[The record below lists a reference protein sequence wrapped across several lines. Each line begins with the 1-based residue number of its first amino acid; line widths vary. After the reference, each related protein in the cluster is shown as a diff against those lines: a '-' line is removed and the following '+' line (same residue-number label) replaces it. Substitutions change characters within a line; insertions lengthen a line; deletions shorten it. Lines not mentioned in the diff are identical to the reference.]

1 MDFLHLRAKKRRLSS
16 TMSVAPFQPV
26 PSFAVPA
33 NPSHKRYFF
42 EKFGITERLLERCLG
57 EALAGGG
64 DFADL
69 YFESVTAI
77 SLGVDEQIVKSAS
90 QGTSAGCGIRVL
102 SGERTGYAYTDNL
115 SPERLLHAAK
125 TAALIAS
132 GPAKHPIQGYRDQ
145 PGPDLYP
152 VPVSGFDPGS
162 DLGLAARLDLIQR
175 ADRAA
180 RAFSPSIVQ
189 VRASYSEE
197 LRRIL
202 VVGSDGAFASDTQ
215 PLCRLNVF
223 VIAKDELNTA
233 RGSSGCG
240 GRGSLDIFVG
250 SKTPEHLAREA
261 ARGALLQLGAVPA
274 PAGEMEV
281 VLGPGWP
288 GILLHEA
295 VGHGLEADFNRKK
308 TSAFAGLV
316 GQSVAS
322 SKVSVVDNGTIA
334 GRRGS
339 LNVDDEG
346 SPTQETVLIENGILK
361 GYLTDKL
368 SARLTGA
375 ANTGSGRRESYQ
387 CIPMP
392 RMTNT
397 YMLAGNDEPEDIVRS
412 VKRGLYA
419 VNFGGGQV
427 DITNGKFVFSASE
440 AYLIEDGRI
449 TAPVKDATLIGN
461 GPEALKYVSMVGH
474 DLKLDEGIGTC
485 GKAGQSVPVGVG
497 MPTIKLDR
505 MTVGGTGR

>member
-1 MDFLHLRAKKRRLSS
+1 MTNPATSPRA
-16 TMSVAPFQPV
+16 
-26 PSFAVPA
+26 
-33 NPSHKRYFF
+33 SHKRYFF
-42 EKFGITERLLERCLG
+42 DKFAITERLLERCLG
-57 EALAGGG
+57 EALSAGG
-64 DFADL
+64 DYADL
-69 YFESVTAI
+69 YFESVTATA
-77 SLGVDEQIVKSAS
+77 LGVDEQIVKSAS

-115 SPERLLHAAK
+115 NPERLLHAAR

-132 GPAKHPIQGYRDQ
+132 GPATQTVQGFVEA
-145 PGPDLYP
+145 PAADLYP
-152 VPVSGFDPGS
+152 VPLGGFDPTS
-162 DLGLAARLDLIQR
+162 QGLAARLELILR

-180 RAFSPSIVQ
+180 RAFDPRIVQ

-202 VVGSDGAFASDTQ
+202 IAASDGAFASDTQ

-223 VIAKDELNTA
+223 VIAKQDAITTK
-233 RGSSGCG
+233 GSAGCG
-240 GRGSLDIFVG
+240 GRAGLDLFIN
-250 SKTPEHLAREA
+250 SKSPENLAREA
-261 ARGALLQLGAVPA
+261 ARGAILQLGAVAA
-274 PAGEMEV
+274 PAGEMQV

-308 TSAFAGLV
+308 TSAFAGLI

-322 SKVSVVDNGTIA
+322 PKVTVVDNGTMP
-334 GRRGS
+334 GRRGY

-346 SPTQETVLIENGILK
+346 SATQETVLIEGGVLK

-397 YMLAGNDEPEDIVRS
+397 YMLAGDDAPEDILRS

-440 AYLIEDGRI
+440 AYLIEDGKI
-449 TAPVKDATLIGN
+449 TAPVRDATLIGN

-485 GKAGQSVPVGVG
+485 GKDGQSVPVGVG
-497 MPTIKLDR
+497 MPTIKLDK

>member
-1 MDFLHLRAKKRRLSS
+1 MSAAS
-16 TMSVAPFQPV
+16 TQTLPHPGFH
-26 PSFAVPA
+26 PA
-33 NPSHKRYFF
+33 GSHKRYFF

-57 EALAGGG
+57 EALSAGG
-64 DFADL
+64 DYADL
-69 YFESVTAI
+69 YFESVTATA
-77 SLGVDEQIVKSAS
+77 LGVDEQIVKSAS

-132 GPAKHPIQGYRDQ
+132 GPSKQPIQGFQDS
-145 PGPDLYP
+145 PLADLYP
-152 VPVSGFDPGS
+152 VPLGGFDPNS

-180 RAFSPSIVQ
+180 RAFSPHVIQ

-202 VVGSDGAFASDTQ
+202 IAASDGAFASDTQ

-223 VIAKDELNTA
+223 VIAKDDQNTT
-233 RGSSGCG
+233 RGSAGCG
-240 GRGSLDIFVG
+240 GRGGLGIFTG
-250 SKTPEHLAREA
+250 TKSPENLAREA
-261 ARGALLQLGAVPA
+261 ARGAILQLGAVPA

-308 TSAFAGLV
+308 TSAFAGLI

-322 SKVSVVDNGTIA
+322 SKVSVVDNGTIT

-368 SARLTGA
+368 SSRLTGA

-397 YMLAGNDEPEDIVRS
+397 YMLAGDDEPEDIIRS

-505 MTVGGTGR
+505 MTVGGTGN